1 MQKQA
6 PSFGRILAMVVFAM
20 SCFGLLLY
28 LWLAFGGP
36 VPLKPQSYRLKA
48 AFPEAA
54 TLAQEADVRI
64 AGVSV
69 GKVKTKELNDEDGTI
84 KPNTIVEL
92 EIKDEYA
99 PVPENTKAIL
109 RQKTLLGETYVELT
123 PGSSEEELADG
134 GRLPDAQVEPTVE
147 LDEIYQ
153 AFDKPTREAFRA
165 WIKNSAGAI
174 KGGTGQHLN
183 DAIGNLEGFA
193 VDGADI
199 LKVLDD
205 QGKGLRQLIKNT
217 GVTFR
222 ALNAR
227 TNGLRDLIVN
237 SNNVFE
243 ATASRDEALA
253 QTFEIFPTFLDESK
267 LTLSRLQG
275 FANDTR
281 PLIQDLRPVAD
292 DLGPTV
298 RDLGDL
304 APDLKQLFRD
314 LDPLIDVSNKN
325 LPEAVRFLNC
335 ARDGDNC
342 PMGGDAPGLFDGLNV
357 FLEELNPFLAYVNF
371 MQEPLAVFISSGSA
385 TLNGRYAGVDGE
397 GHLLPQYGINNSRS
411 LGAQTTRPN
420 YERANAYGA
429 PNYLNRAFV
438 FGTVESFNDSKN
450 VNGPGANGQL
460 EDPQAGGAP
469 GIGATE
475 MPPCFVAPS
484 SLYGGTQ
491 YPLVR
496 SGEDDFI
503 RKPSPPEGTDG
514 ANPRAPDNGAYPG
527 ATYDA
532 NGNAARSR

>member
-1 MQKQA
+1 
-6 PSFGRILAMVVFAM
+6 MVVFAM
-20 SCFGLLLY
+20 SCFALLLY

-36 VPLKPQSYRLKA
+36 VPLKAQSYRFEA

-69 GKVKTKELNDEDGTI
+69 GKVKTKELNDADGTI

-92 EIKDEYA
+92 EVKDEYA
-99 PVPENTKAIL
+99 PIPANTKAIL

-123 PGSSEEELADG
+123 PGTSSEMLDDG
-134 GRLPDAQVEPTVE
+134 GRLPDGQVEPTVE

-199 LKVLDD
+199 LEVLDE
-205 QGKGLRQLIKNT
+205 QGKGLRQLVKNT
-217 GVTFR
+217 GVTFK
-222 ALNAR
+222 ALNER

-243 ATASRDEALA
+243 ATASRDDALA
-253 QTFEIFPTFLDESK
+253 ETFRIFPTFLDESK
-267 LTLSRLQG
+267 LTLSRLQV

-281 PLIQDLRPVAD
+281 PLIRDLRPVAA

-304 APDLKQLFRD
+304 APDLKQLFID
-314 LDPLIDVSNKN
+314 LDPLIDVSNRN
-325 LPEAVRFLNC
+325 LPEAVRFLDC
-335 ARDGDNC
+335 LRDGGEC
-342 PMGGDAPGLFDGLNV
+342 PSGGDAPGLFEGLNV
-357 FLEELNPFLAYVNF
+357 FLEELNPFLSYVNY
-371 MQEPLAVFISSGSA
+371 MQEPLAVFISSGAA
-385 TLNGRYAGVDGE
+385 TLNGRYEGVSGE

-420 YERANAYGA
+420 YERGNAYGV
-429 PNYLNRAFV
+429 PNYLNRAFL
-438 FGTVESFNDSKN
+438 GGAIETFNDCRN
-450 VNGPGANGQL
+450 AGGDGPKGEL
-460 EDPQAGGAP
+460 EDPQPGGVP
-469 GIGATE
+469 GRDTE
-475 MPPCFVAPS
+475 MPPCLVQPDNMYS
-484 SLYGGTQ
+484 GTQ
-491 YPLVR
+491 YPRVE
-496 SGEDDFI
+496 SGEDDLR
-503 RKPSPPEGTDG
+503 RKPSPPEG
-514 ANPRAPDNGAYPG
+514 AVPNRNFDNGAYPG

-532 NGNAARSR
+532 NGNAARR

>member
-6 PSFGRILAMVVFAM
+6 PSLGRILAMVVFAM

-36 VPLKPQSYRLKA
+36 VPLKPQSYRLEA

-64 AGVSV
+64 AGVTV

-84 KPNTIVEL
+84 RPSTLVEL
-92 EIKDEYA
+92 EIQDEYA
-99 PVPENTKAIL
+99 PVPQNTKAIL

-123 PGSSEEELADG
+123 PGSSGEALPDG
-134 GRLPDAQVEPTVE
+134 GRLSDAQVEPTVE

-153 AFDKPTREAFRA
+153 AFDKPTRQAFRA

-174 KGGTGQHLN
+174 KGGTGQYLN

-199 LKVLDD
+199 LEVLDE

-217 GVTFR
+217 GVTFK
-222 ALNAR
+222 ALNERA
-227 TNGLRDLIVN
+227 NGLHDLIVN

-243 ATASRDEALA
+243 ATASRDDALA
-253 QTFEIFPTFLDESK
+253 ETFRIFPTFLDESK
-267 LTLSRLQG
+267 LTLSRLQA

-281 PLIQDLRPVAD
+281 PLVQDLRPVAA

-304 APDLKQLFRD
+304 APDLEKLFND

-325 LPEAVRFLNC
+325 LPEAVRFLDC
-335 ARDGDNC
+335 ARDGERC
-342 PMGGDAPGLFDGLNV
+342 PAGGDAPGLFEGLNV
-357 FLEELNPFLAYVNF
+357 FLEELNPFLAYVNY

-385 TLNGRYAGVDGE
+385 TLNGRYEGVDGE

-411 LGAQTTRPN
+411 LGAATTRPN
-420 YERANAYGA
+420 YERGNAYGA
-429 PNYLNRAFV
+429 PNYLNRAFL
-438 FGTVESFNDSKN
+438 FGGVESFGDCRNT
-450 VNGPGANGQL
+450 GAPGDGQI
-460 EDPQAGGAP
+460 EDPQPGGAP
-469 GIGATE
+469 AIGGTE
-475 MPPCFVAPS
+475 MPPCFVQPE
-484 SLYGGTQ
+484 SLYSGTLF
-491 YPLVR
+491 PRVE
-496 SGEDDFI
+496 SGEDALR
-503 RKPSPPEGTDG
+503 RKPTPTQS
-514 ANPRAPDNGAYPG
+514 ANGAPDLDDGAYPD
-527 ATYDA
+527 TFYDA
-532 NGNAARSR
+532 NGNAARR

>member
-6 PSFGRILAMVVFAM
+6 PSLGRILAMVVFAM

-36 VPLKPQSYRLKA
+36 VPLKAQSYRLKA

-64 AGVSV
+64 AGVTV
-69 GKVKTKELNDEDGTI
+69 GKVKTKKLNDQDGTI

-92 EIKDEYA
+92 ELADEYA
-99 PVPENTKAIL
+99 PVPANTRAIL

-123 PGSSEEELADG
+123 PGTSGEKLADG
-134 GRLPDAQVEPTVE
+134 GRLPDGQVEPTVE

-153 AFDKPTREAFRA
+153 AFDEPTRTAFRD

-199 LKVLDD
+199 LEVLDE

-217 GVTFR
+217 GVTFK
-222 ALNAR
+222 ALNER
-227 TNGLRDLIVN
+227 KNGLRDLIVN

-243 ATASRDEALA
+243 ATASRDDALA
-253 QTFEIFPTFLDESK
+253 ETFQIFPTFLDESK
-267 LTLSRLQG
+267 LTLTRLQG

-281 PLIQDLRPVAD
+281 PLVRDLRPVAA

-304 APDLKQLFRD
+304 APDLKQLFKD

-325 LPEAVRFLNC
+325 LPEAVRFLDC
-335 ARDGDNC
+335 LRDGGNC
-342 PMGGDAPGLFDGLNV
+342 PDGGDAPGFFEGLDV
-357 FLEELNPFLAYVNF
+357 FLEELNPFLAYVNY
-371 MQEPLAVFISSGSA
+371 MQEPLAVFISSGAA
-385 TLNGRYAGVDGE
+385 TLNGRYEGVSGE
-397 GHLLPQYGINNSRS
+397 GHLLPQYGISNSRS

-420 YERANAYGA
+420 YERGNAYGA
-429 PNYLNRAFV
+429 PNYLNRAFIT
-438 FGTVESFNDSKN
+438 GTVESFNDCRNAKGE
-450 VNGPGANGQL
+450 GPKGQL
-460 EDPQAGGAP
+460 EDPQPGGMP
-469 GIGATE
+469 GRDTE
-475 MPPCFVAPS
+475 MPPCFVAPE
-484 SLYGGTQ
+484 SLYSGTQ
-491 YPLVR
+491 FPRVE
-496 SGEDDFI
+496 SGEDDLR
-503 RKPSPPEGTDG
+503 RKPSPPERSGRD
-514 ANPRAPDNGAYPG
+514 PKIDDGAYPG
-527 ATYDA
+527 ASYDA
-532 NGNAARSR
+532 NGNAARR

>member
-1 MQKQA
+1 
-6 PSFGRILAMVVFAM
+6 MVVFAM

-36 VPLKPQSYRLKA
+36 VPLKPQSYRVEA

-54 TLAQEADVRI
+54 TLATEADVRI
-64 AGVSV
+64 AGVTV
-69 GKVKTKELNDEDGTI
+69 GKVKTKELNDEDDTI
-84 KPNTIVEL
+84 KPNTIVEM
-92 EIKDEYA
+92 EIEDEYA
-99 PVPENTKAIL
+99 PIPANTKAIL

-123 PGSSEEELADG
+123 PGTSEEELDDG
-134 GRLPDAQVEPTVE
+134 SRLPDAQVEPTVE

-153 AFDKPTREAFRA
+153 AFDKPTRDAFRA

-174 KGGTGQHLN
+174 KGGTGQDLN

-199 LKVLDD
+199 LKVLDE

-217 GVTFR
+217 GVTFK
-222 ALNAR
+222 ALNER
-227 TNGLRDLIVN
+227 TNGLHDLVVN

-253 QTFEIFPTFLDESK
+253 ETFEIFPTFLDESK
-267 LTLSRLQG
+267 LTLGRLQA

-335 ARDGDNC
+335 ARDGGNC

-385 TLNGRYAGVDGE
+385 TLNGVYEGVDGK

-411 LGAQTTRPN
+411 LGAQPTRPN

-438 FGTVESFNDSKN
+438 FGAVESFNDCKN
-450 VNGPGANGQL
+450 VGGPGPKGQL

-475 MPPCFVAPS
+475 MPPCFVAPK

-491 YPLVR
+491 YPLVQK
-496 SGEDDFI
+496 GEDDFI
-503 RKPSPPEGTDG
+503 RKPSPPEGSDG

-532 NGNAARSR
+532 NGNAARSSR

>member
-1 MQKQA
+1 
-6 PSFGRILAMVVFAM
+6 MVIFAM

-36 VPLKPQSYRLKA
+36 VPLKPQSYRLEA

-54 TLAQEADVRI
+54 TLATEADVRI

-69 GKVKTKELNDEDGTI
+69 GKVKTKKLNDEDGTI
-84 KPNTIVEL
+84 RPNTIVEL
-92 EIKDEYA
+92 EIKDEFA
-99 PVPENTKAIL
+99 PIPANTRAIL

-123 PGSSEEELADG
+123 PGTSSEKLADG
-134 GRLPDAQVEPTVE
+134 GRLADAAVEPTVE

-153 AFDKPTREAFRA
+153 AFDEPTRAAFRA

-199 LKVLDD
+199 LEVLDE

-217 GVTFR
+217 GVTFK
-222 ALNAR
+222 ALNER

-243 ATASRDEALA
+243 ATASRDDALA
-253 QTFEIFPTFLDESK
+253 ETFSIFPTFLDESK
-267 LTLSRLQG
+267 LTLTRLQS

-281 PLIQDLRPVAD
+281 PLVRDLRPVAA
-292 DLGPTV
+292 DLGPTI

-325 LPEAVRFLNC
+325 LPEAVRFLDC
-335 ARDGDNC
+335 AEDGGNC
-342 PMGGDAPGLFDGLNV
+342 PMGGDAPGLFEGLNV
-357 FLEELNPFLAYVNF
+357 FLEELNPFLAYVNY
-371 MQEPLAVFISSGSA
+371 MQEPLAVFISSGAA
-385 TLNGRYAGVDGE
+385 TLNGKYSGVSGE
-397 GHLLPQYGINNSRS
+397 GHLLPQYGVNNSRG
-411 LGAQTTRPN
+411 LGAMTSRPN
-420 YERANAYGA
+420 YERGNAYGL
-429 PNYLNRAFV
+429 PNYLNRAFLGGSV
-438 FGTVESFNDSKN
+438 ETFGDCRHSGGT
-450 VNGPGANGQL
+450 GPDGEL
-460 EDPQAGGAP
+460 EDAQPGGAP

-475 MPPCFVAPS
+475 MPPCFVQPES
-484 SLYGGTQ
+484 TYSGGKF
-491 YPLVR
+491 PRVE
-496 SGEDDFI
+496 SGEDDLR
-503 RKPSPPEGTDG
+503 RKP
-514 ANPRAPDNGAYPG
+514 APSGGPGPNRKYDNGAYPG

-532 NGNAARSR
+532 NGNPARR

>member
-1 MQKQA
+1 
-6 PSFGRILAMVVFAM
+6 MVIFAM

-36 VPLKPQSYRLKA
+36 VPLKAQSYRVTA

-84 KPNTIVEL
+84 QPNTLVEI
-92 EIKDEYA
+92 EIEDEYA
-99 PVPENTKAIL
+99 PIPANTKATL

-123 PGSSEEELADG
+123 PGTSGEKLDDG

-153 AFDKPTREAFRA
+153 AFDKPTRQAFRA

-199 LKVLDD
+199 LEVLDQ
-205 QGKGLRQLIKNT
+205 QGKGLRQLVKNT
-217 GVTFR
+217 GVTFK
-222 ALNAR
+222 ALNER
-227 TNGLRDLIVN
+227 TNGLHDLIVN

-253 QTFEIFPTFLDESK
+253 ETFSIFPTFLDESK
-267 LTLSRLQG
+267 ATLARLQV

-281 PLIQDLRPVAD
+281 PLVQDLRPVAA

-304 APDLKQLFRD
+304 APDLKKLFTD
-314 LDPLIDVSNKN
+314 LDPLIDVSNEN
-325 LPEAVRFLNC
+325 LPEAVRFLDC
-335 ARDGDNC
+335 ARDGGEC
-342 PMGGDAPGLFDGLNV
+342 PMGGDAPGLFEGLNV
-357 FLEELNPFLAYVNF
+357 FLEELNPFLAYVNY
-371 MQEPLAVFISSGSA
+371 MQEPLAVFMSSGAA
-385 TLNGRYAGVDGE
+385 TLNGRYAGVSGE
-397 GHLLPQYGINNSRS
+397 GHLLPQYGMNNARS
-411 LGAQTTRPN
+411 LGAAVTRPN
-420 YERANAYGA
+420 YERGNAYGA
-429 PNYLNRAFV
+429 PNYLNRAFL
-438 FGTVESFNDSKN
+438 FGTVESFGDCRNAGGD
-450 VNGPGANGQL
+450 GPNGQL
-460 EDPQAGGAP
+460 EDAQPGGAP
-469 GIGATE
+469 GVATE
-475 MPPCFVAPS
+475 MPPCFVAPP
-484 SLYGGTQ
+484 SLYSGTAF
-491 YPLVR
+491 PHVR
-496 SGEDDFI
+496 SGEDDLR
-503 RKPSPPEGTDG
+503 RKPSPTDG
-514 ANPRAPDNGAYPG
+514 SGSDPELDDGAYPG
-527 ATYDA
+527 TSYDA
-532 NGNAARSR
+532 NGNAASR

>member
-6 PSFGRILAMVVFAM
+6 PSLGRILALVIFAM

-36 VPLKPQSYRLKA
+36 VPLKAQSYRLTA

-64 AGVSV
+64 AGVTV
-69 GKVKTKELNDEDGTI
+69 GKVKTKKLNDEEGTI

-92 EIKDEYA
+92 EIEDEYA
-99 PVPENTKAIL
+99 PIPANTKAIL

-123 PGSSEEELADG
+123 PGTSGEELDDG

-199 LKVLDD
+199 LEVLDE
-205 QGKGLRQLIKNT
+205 QGRGLRQLVKNT
-217 GVTFR
+217 GVTFK
-222 ALNAR
+222 ALNER
-227 TNGLRDLIVN
+227 SNGLHDLIVN

-243 ATASRDEALA
+243 ATASRDDALA
-253 QTFEIFPTFLDESK
+253 ETFQIFPTFLDESK
-267 LTLSRLQG
+267 ATLARLQG
-275 FANDTR
+275 FATDTK
-281 PLIQDLRPVAD
+281 PLVEDLRPVAR

-304 APDLKQLFRD
+304 APDLEKLFDD

-325 LPEAVRFLNC
+325 LPEAVRFLDC
-335 ARDGDNC
+335 ARDGGNC
-342 PMGGDAPGLFDGLNV
+342 PLGGDAPGLFEGLNT
-357 FLEELNPFLAYVNF
+357 FLEVLNPFLAYVNYQ
-371 MQEPLAVFISSGSA
+371 QEPLAVFMSSGAA
-385 TLNGRYAGVDGE
+385 TLNGRYAGVSGE
-397 GHLLPQYGINNSRS
+397 GHLLPQYGINNARS
-411 LGAQTTRPN
+411 LGAAITRPN
-420 YERANAYGA
+420 YERGNAYGA
-429 PNYLNRAFV
+429 PNYLNRAFL
-438 FGTVESFNDSKN
+438 FGTVESFGDCRNAGGD
-450 VNGPGANGQL
+450 GPNGQI
-460 EDPQAGGAP
+460 EDAQPGGAP
-469 GIGATE
+469 GVATE
-475 MPPCFVAPS
+475 MPPCFVQPQ
-484 SLYGGTQ
+484 SLYSGTQ
-491 YPLVR
+491 FPRVR
-496 SGEDDFI
+496 TGEDDFR
-503 RKPSPPEGTDG
+503 RKPSPPEGAGTD
-514 ANPRAPDNGAYPG
+514 PKIDNGAYPG

-532 NGNAARSR
+532 NGVAARR

>member
-6 PSFGRILAMVVFAM
+6 PSLGRILAMVIFAM

-36 VPLKPQSYRLKA
+36 VPLKPQSYRVEA

-54 TLAQEADVRI
+54 TLATEADVRI

-69 GKVKTKELNDEDGTI
+69 GRVKTKDLNDEDGTI
-84 KPNTIVEL
+84 KPNTIVEF
-92 EIKDEYA
+92 EIQDEYA
-99 PVPENTKAIL
+99 PIPANTKAIL

-123 PGSSEEELADG
+123 PGSSSEMLDDG
-134 GRLPDAQVEPTVE
+134 GRLPDTQVEPTVE

-153 AFDKPTREAFRA
+153 AFDKPTRAAFRA

-199 LKVLDD
+199 LQVLDE
-205 QGKGLRQLIKNT
+205 QEKGLRQLIKNT
-217 GVTFR
+217 GVTFE
-222 ALNAR
+222 ALNER

-253 QTFEIFPTFLDESK
+253 ETFSIFPTFLDESK
-267 LTLSRLQG
+267 LTLSRLQS

-281 PLIQDLRPVAD
+281 PLVQDLRPVAH

-304 APDLKQLFRD
+304 APDLEKLFND

-325 LPEAVRFLNC
+325 LPEAVRFLDC

-342 PMGGDAPGLFDGLNV
+342 PMGGDAPGLFEGLNV
-357 FLEELNPFLAYVNF
+357 FLEELNPFLAYVNY
-371 MQEPLAVFISSGSA
+371 MQEPLAVFISSGAA
-385 TLNGRYAGVDGE
+385 TLNGRYDGVDGE
-397 GHLLPQYGINNSRS
+397 GHLLPQYGINNARS
-411 LGAQTTRPN
+411 LGAATTRPN
-420 YERANAYGA
+420 YERGNAYGA
-429 PNYLNRAFV
+429 PNYLNRAFI
-438 FGTVESFNDSKN
+438 FGGIESFGDCRNAGGDGP
-450 VNGPGANGQL
+450 NGEL
-460 EDPQAGGAP
+460 EDAQPGGAP
-469 GIGATE
+469 GVATE
-475 MPPCFVAPS
+475 MPPCFVAPP
-484 SLYGGTQ
+484 SLYSGTTF
-491 YPLVR
+491 PRVR
-496 SGEDDFI
+496 SGEDDLKA
-503 RKPSPPEGTDG
+503 KPSPTGSSGSD
-514 ANPRAPDNGAYPG
+514 PRLDDGAYPN
-527 ATYDA
+527 TSYDA
-532 NGNAARSR
+532 NGNAARR